1 MATQLN
7 LIHQP
12 KYKPVKGYLNIDLN
26 PPINPMNFCGHVKGK
41 RTSSGD
47 SHQEPVLLGF

>member
-1 MATQLN
+1 MATQLS

-26 PPINPMNFCGHVKGK
+26 PPVNPIIFLCACERQKDK
-41 RTSSGD
+41 LR
-47 SHQEPVLLGF
+47 